1 MIIKQITANKKQF
14 LDLLLLGDEQ
24 ESMIDR
30 YLESGDLFAL
40 YDDDLKAVCVVTE
53 EDSTT
58 CELKNI
64 AVYEQFQRRGYGNA
78 LIKYI
83 SSFYKSQ
90 YRTMLVGT
98 GEVPSI
104 LSFYKRCGFELSHRI
119 KNFFTDNYDHIIIEE
134 GVQLIDMI
142 YLKKSLNLRHK
153 MNDLKEKIEALH
165 DKDTKEN
172 YANLKELEQLSE
184 ASNSLYRYF
193 DEFLD
198 MIYSEKYGVRLR
210 GYILLC
216 KQAKWDVDSKIEKTI
231 DELLEKVEDK
241 KPTAVRMKLKALE
254 DVVPYKK
261 ELNTKIK
268 TKVLTIECS
277 KYRDSMAGL
286 IAKDIKHLVD
296 LIDKTA

>member
-1 MIIKQITANKKQF
+1 
-14 LDLLLLGDEQ
+14 
-24 ESMIDR
+24 
-30 YLESGDLFAL
+30 
-40 YDDDLKAVCVVTE
+40 
-53 EDSTT
+53 
-58 CELKNI
+58 
-64 AVYEQFQRRGYGNA
+64 
-78 LIKYI
+78 
-83 SSFYKSQ
+83 
-90 YRTMLVGT
+90 
-98 GEVPSI
+98 
-104 LSFYKRCGFELSHRI
+104 
-119 KNFFTDNYDHIIIEE
+119 
-134 GVQLIDMI
+134 
-142 YLKKSLNLRHK
+142 

-193 DEFLD
+193 DEFMN
-198 MIYSEKYGVRLR
+198 MIYSEKYSVRLR

-254 DVVPYKK
+254 DIVPYKK

-277 KYRDSMAGL
+277 KYKDSMEGL
-286 IAKDIKHLVD
+286 IAKDIEHLVD
-296 LIDKTA
+296 IIDKTT